1 MALFL
6 AADCAYGEGT
16 IMSDLTD
23 TLITRL
29 AAIPE
34 RIHDATRG
42 WVIPDLTAPPMPGK
56 WSAAEILALIRAS
69 DAIMRPRI
77 YHILVRDNPPLPA
90 FDEHRWAEV
99 AGYSDMTFDIS
110 LQAYTLLREEL
121 VAMLRRLSPEDWL
134 RTGMH
139 EDAGPLSVRDIAQRL
154 AEREEEHC
162 QQLEAL
168 YSE

>member
-1 MALFL
+1 
-6 AADCAYGEGT
+6 
-16 IMSDLTD
+16 MSELTD
-23 TLITRL
+23 SLIDRL

-42 WVIPDLTAPPMPGK
+42 WVVLDLTAPPMPGK
-56 WSAAEILALIRAS
+56 WSAAEILAHIRSS

-90 FDEHRWAEV
+90 FDENRWAEV
-99 AGYSDMTFDIS
+99 AVYTEMTFDLS

-121 VAMLRRLSPEDWL
+121 IAMLRRLSPDDWL
-134 RTGMH
+134 RTGTH
-139 EDAGPLSVRDIAQRL
+139 EEAGPLSVREIAQRL
-154 AEREEEHC
+154 AEHEEEHC

-168 YSE
+168 YGE